1 MRYEVA
7 AQAIGDNGRSVQCA
21 NCQRS
26 WHAQALKEDDFDAL
40 LGDALNEP
48 PKEKPKKQK
57 KTKVTEADE
66 DALDIA
72 FVAEEDKA
80 AADETQADTPSE
92 GNDANKIGSFELPDD
107 DDDPFGDDDDG
118 SKARAAVESAIGAAQ
133 DVMNAINED
142 NEVELS
148 SYAARRRQQIER
160 MKRSRRI
167 AKRRREIAK
176 ALPMAK
182 LRRNISYGAFAASL
196 LVVAILFGFS
206 TKVVQIYPDM
216 AGFYRL
222 FGQTVNVVGLEFAD
236 VKTDRVWSDGHEV
249 LTVRSK
255 IENVTNRMIY
265 LPPIRVALIDENGDV
280 IYEWN
285 TTPGLAV
292 LEARGIFEF
301 KTELSSPPNDVRR
314 VKLKFLDWQ
323 YSGGVTNQAIEPGF
337 NPAAK
342 PSGATGEVGGI
353 GAVLAKKRNN

>member
-1 MRYEVA
+1 MIIVCPNCSTRYEVA
-7 AQAIGDNGRSVQCA
+7 AQAIGDHGRSVQCA

-26 WHAQALKEDDFDAL
+26 WHAQALVEDDFGAL

-48 PKEKPKKQK
+48 PKAKKPKAK
-57 KTKVTEADE
+57 KTTPADE
-66 DALDIA
+66 DEMDVA
-72 FVAEEDKA
+72 FSAEEDNA
-80 AADETQADTPSE
+80 ALDEGDDS
-92 GNDANKIGSFELPDD
+92 NRIGDFELPDD
-107 DDDPFGDDDDG
+107 DDPFGNDDDG
-118 SKARAAVESAIGAAQ
+118 SMSARTAVGSAIDAAQ

-167 AKRRREIAK
+167 AKRRREIAR

-182 LRRNISYGAFAASL
+182 LRRNISFGALGVSL
-196 LVVAILFGFS
+196 LFIAVLFGFS
-206 TKVVQIYPDM
+206 TRIVQFYPDM

-222 FGQTVNVVGLEFAD
+222 FGQSINVVGLEFAD

-249 LTVRSK
+249 LTVRAK
-255 IENVTNRMIY
+255 IENVTERMIY
-265 LPPIRVALIDENGDV
+265 LPPIRVALLDEHSSV

-292 LEARGIFEF
+292 LEAGGLFDF
-301 KTELSSPPNDVRR
+301 KAELSSPPNDVRR

-323 YSGGVTNQAIEPGF
+323 NDTS
-337 NPAAK
+337 K
-342 PSGATGEVGGI
+342 PSMPNQVSAGE
-353 GAVLAKKRNN
+353 

>member
-1 MRYEVA
+1 M
-7 AQAIGDNGRSVQCA
+7 
-21 NCQRS
+21 
-26 WHAQALKEDDFDAL
+26 
-40 LGDALNEP
+40 
-48 PKEKPKKQK
+48 
-57 KTKVTEADE
+57 
-66 DALDIA
+66 DIA
-72 FVAEEDKA
+72 FVAEEDKTEANGGDSA
-80 AADETQADTPSE
+80 AAAAGDD
-92 GNDANKIGSFELPDD
+92 GNKIGSFELPDD
-107 DDDPFGDDDDG
+107 DDDPFGDDEDG
-118 SKARAAVESAIGAAQ
+118 SKARQAVESAIGAAQ
-133 DVMNAINED
+133 DVMNSINED

-182 LRRNISYGAFAASL
+182 LRRNISYAAFGASL
-196 LVVAILFGFS
+196 LVAVVLFGFS
-206 TKVVQIYPDM
+206 TRVVQFYPDM

-222 FGQTVNVVGLEFAD
+222 FGQTINVVGLEFAD

-323 YSGGVTNQAIEPGF
+323 YSGGITDKPVQPEAATEAAAPNAETEGEGFAAAI
-337 NPAAK
+337 
-342 PSGATGEVGGI
+342 
-353 GAVLAKKRNN
+353 AKKNE

>member
-57 KTKVTEADE
+57 KEKVTDADE

-72 FVAEEDKA
+72 FAAEEDKTESSSEAGADA
-80 AADETQADTPSE
+80 ASGD
-92 GNDANKIGSFELPDD
+92 DANKIGSFELPDD

-118 SKARAAVESAIGAAQ
+118 GKARAAVESAIGAAQ

-182 LRRNISYGAFAASL
+182 LRRNISYGAFGASL
-196 LVVAILFGFS
+196 LVIGVLFGFS
-206 TKVVQIYPDM
+206 TRVVQFYPDM

-301 KTELSSPPNDVRR
+301 ETELSSPPNDVRR

-323 YSGGVTNQAIEPGF
+323 YSGGITDKPADVSATENGAE
-337 NPAAK
+337 PAAETE
-342 PSGATGEVGGI
+342 GLGFA
-353 GAVLAKKRNN
+353 AALAKKNK